1 MSCIHI
7 NQGVHRRKAQR
18 QKQKEETAYTDPTSF
33 TSESWRWR
41 LHQARPTMLGDLRA
55 SHQNN
60 MYQYFASS
68 SCIESHDLTS
78 TKLPWRYQQLTEDD
92 DGTGRGVVDKD
103 GKMVPRTR
111 SCSIDWTDDQ
121 VDKAKKIWNCIL
133 PFTNHVLSV
142 MDDMAE
148 TKKATE
154 MKEDPRTSLSDLL
167 VLVTKAHALPTPEE
181 TFGRRD
187 PSARLMS
194 QNMNA
199 IIDAIEIGRDCAAQ
213 LLHQLKDDGEGIDLP
228 ALQKTML
235 ELEQKCPVKIPEMD
249 SARQQIYEAALWE
262 EALENYVDRDD
273 DSEVSDGETLLEKKQ
288 TLEKIERLVSRGKNL
303 TLRPRSLVRLEKRV
317 ERAHVLRR
325 KIVVWN
331 EARDQENPQNLKFIS
346 TLIKEANKIDLM
358 FPEMLT
364 LTGVHKKAEE
374 WMDRASIAVR
384 TTISFQE
391 LESLVSTGKELPINV
406 SDLLEKLQS
415 RMDQAQ
421 EWMDRVNVVVP
432 EHEDKFVWLR
442 RIRSALN
449 DRNNNA
455 VLVSLVSEGSRVPV
469 DMDCLKLLQ
478 IEIDARNWSNKC
490 MPWIPKS
497 SEGDERSSKRGK
509 LDDVEEHLDKA
520 ALLRDRLW
528 FCAEEEKSAWIL
540 EGEAELSEIMEMASS
555 WFDKVQFQ

>member
-1 MSCIHI
+1 
-7 NQGVHRRKAQR
+7 
-18 QKQKEETAYTDPTSF
+18 
-33 TSESWRWR
+33 
-41 LHQARPTMLGDLRA
+41 
-55 SHQNN
+55 

-78 TKLPWRYQQLTEDD
+78 TKLPWRYQQLTEHD
-92 DGTGRGVVDKD
+92 DGTGSGVVDKD

-133 PFTNHVLSV
+133 PFTNQVLSV
-142 MDDMAE
+142 MDDMAD
-148 TKKATE
+148 TKKAAE

-167 VLVTKAHALPTPEE
+167 VLLTKAHALPTPEE

-249 SARQQIYEAALWE
+249 SAQQQIYEAALWE
-262 EALENYVDRDD
+262 EALENYVDRDA

-288 TLEKIERLVSRGKNL
+288 SLEKIERLVSRGKNL
-303 TLRPRSLVRLEKRV
+303 TLRPRSLVRLENRV

-331 EARDQENPQNLKFIS
+331 EARNQENPQNLKFIS

-391 LESLVSTGKELPINV
+391 LDSLVSTGKELPINV

-540 EGEAELSEIMEMASS
+540 EGEAQLSEIMEMASS
-555 WFDKVQFQ
+555 WFDKVHFGRRTYFIVLIRY